1 MLTAR
6 QVVDEWHQRLDAC
19 NLGDLMGL
27 IADEVETAAP
37 RRSGQGSAADVRDWV
52 IRSGIRLTPRQIYSR
67 SNAVVVEQA
76 ARWPMPDA
84 GAETDGAREQP
95 TGEQTVGTPSS
106 GSRTAGSPVC
116 CALTPSCPPWRSA
129 D

>member
-1 MLTAR
+1 
-6 QVVDEWHQRLDAC
+6 
-19 NLGDLMGL
+19 MGL

-84 GAETDGAREQP
+84 GAETDGARKQP
-95 TGEQTVGTPSS
+95 TGEQTVFSAFQVRDGRISRLLRSDAVVPALAIS
-106 GSRTAGSPVC
+106 GLTGAD
-116 CALTPSCPPWRSA
+116 LTP
-129 D
+129 